1 MIPDQRRISKIDTS
15 DDFLRAVELFLTCA
29 DSLQNSELYVNDAI
43 EYAAYYVA
51 AKADKLYVKALKE
64 NTIGDKF
71 AAQYTLRQVVDLLLD
86 VDKLLASHPLYRL
99 EEWVELARNNGT
111 TSEEKDK
118 YESNAKRLITTWGG
132 FQEDYAARFWSGLIK
147 DYYIPRL
154 KLYFSKQW
162 EDLDRWEETWI
173 NTPWH
178 NTTKPFEN
186 PVNIAVELVNKAKV
200 F

>member
-1 MIPDQRRISKIDTS
+1 M
-15 DDFLRAVELFLTCA
+15 
-29 DSLQNSELYVNDAI
+29 
-43 EYAAYYVA
+43 A
-51 AKADKLYVKALKE
+51 AKADKLYVKALEE
-64 NTIGDKF
+64 NTIGDKL

-99 EEWVELARNNGT
+99 EEWVELARNSGT

-186 PVNIAVELVNKAKV
+186 PVNIAVELVNTAKV